1 MSLIT
6 SGAFSRYPDIKFLFA
21 HAGGTM
27 LSIGF
32 RFQLI
37 KDSSGADSMALLKH
51 SYYDVALSATPLTV
65 PALLSFVG
73 NSQVVFGSD
82 YPFVPQPVLEV
93 FGEYLAKLATERHD
107 VFPLIE
113 RETALTLFPH
123 LRR

>member
-1 MSLIT
+1 MGS
-6 SGAFSRYPDIKFLFA
+6 
-21 HAGGTM
+21 
-27 LSIGF
+27 
-32 RFQLI
+32 
-37 KDSSGADSMALLKH
+37 
-51 SYYDVALSATPLTV
+51 
-65 PALLSFVG
+65 
-73 NSQVVFGSD
+73 SQVVFGSD